1 MFATVTMTTM
11 LFLVGRIFFQTVL
24 LVLYLR
30 VEGGPVRKFFAR
42 NVKPLAEP
50 APP

>member
-30 VEGGPVRKFFAR
+30 VEGPVRKFFAR

-50 APP
+50 AP